1 MRGQRV
7 ERRVS
12 RRHLLPLGVLAFCTA
27 LDLISG
33 PGQVVIG
40 LLAMGPLVAAI
51 LMGRAAT
58 IGYALAALALAV
70 VLGFHGDQ
78 YTSET
83 AFAQSLRLLG
93 VVVSGVLAVIAC
105 TLRLRREDV
114 LARLNTEAATSR
126 AAVQLAASLQRSL
139 LTDPP
144 AVPGLEMAVRY
155 LPAMQHAQVGGD
167 WYDAFPLGDGSTMLV
182 IGDVA
187 GHDIAAAA
195 TMAQARGVLRGI
207 ASTVTGSPAAV
218 LSALDRALLQLR
230 VEGLMTVAAAT
241 VHREPDGGTTAFTW
255 SNAGHPPPVLV
266 AADGGVSVLR
276 RPSDLLLGVS
286 PAAHRTDHTV
296 TLSPG
301 DTVLLYTDGLIERRG
316 STLDEG
322 TAWLV
327 EALSGLAGR
336 PLDELCDALLEG
348 MAGAV
353 PDDVAVLAVRVR
365 A

>member
-1 MRGQRV
+1 M
-7 ERRVS
+7 
-12 RRHLLPLGVLAFCTA
+12 LPLGVLLFCTV

-51 LMGRAAT
+51 LMGRRAT
-58 IGYALAALALAV
+58 IGYALVALVLAV
-70 VLGFHGDQ
+70 LLGFYGDQ
-78 YTSET
+78 YASGA
-83 AFAQSLRLLG
+83 AFAQSLRILG
-93 VVVSGVLAVIAC
+93 VVVSGALAVVAC
-105 TLRLRREDV
+105 TLRLRREEV
-114 LARLNTEAATSR
+114 LSRLNTEAATSR

-139 LTDPP
+139 LTEPQV
-144 AVPGLEMAVRY
+144 VPGLEMAVRY

-167 WYDAFPLGDGSTMLV
+167 WYDAFPLADGSTMLV

-187 GHDIAAAA
+187 GHDVAAAA

-230 VEGLMTVAAAT
+230 VETLMTVTAAT
-241 VHREPDGGTTAFTW
+241 VAPGPDGGTTTLTW

-266 AADGGVSVLR
+266 SADGSVSVLR
-276 RPSDLLLGVS
+276 RPTDLLLGITGS
-286 PAAHRTDHTV
+286 ARRADHTV
-296 TLSPG
+296 PLSAG
-301 DTVLLYTDGLIERRG
+301 DTVLLYTDGLVERRG

-327 EALSGLAGR
+327 DALTPLSGR
-336 PLDELCDALLEG
+336 PLEQLCDALLEG

-365 A
+365 G

>member
-1 MRGQRV
+1 MD
-7 ERRVS
+7 RRVS
-12 RRHLLPLGVLAFCTA
+12 RRHLLPLGVLAFCVA

-40 LLAMGPLVAAI
+40 LLAMAPLVAAI

-58 IGYALAALALAV
+58 IGYGLAALGLAV
-70 VLGFHGDQ
+70 ALGFYGDQ
-78 YTSET
+78 YTAET
-83 AFAQSLRLLG
+83 ALAQSLRILG
-93 VVVSGVLAVIAC
+93 VIVSGVLAVIAC
-105 TLRLRREDV
+105 TLRLRREAV
-114 LARLNTEAATSR
+114 LARLNTETATSR

-139 LTDPP
+139 LTEPP
-144 AVPGLEMAVRY
+144 TVPGLEMAVRY
-155 LPAMQHAQVGGD
+155 LPAMRHAQVGGD
-167 WYDAFPLGDGSTMLV
+167 WYDAFPLADGSTMLV

-187 GHDIAAAA
+187 GHDVAAAA

-230 VEGLMTVAAAT
+230 VETLMTVVAAT
-241 VHREPDGGTTAFTW
+241 VRPGPDDGTTALTW
-255 SNAGHPPPVLV
+255 SNAGHPPPVLA
-266 AADGGVSVLR
+266 AADGTVSVLR
-276 RPSDLLLGVS
+276 RPTDLLLGIS
-286 PAAHRTDHTV
+286 ATARRADHTV
-296 TLSPG
+296 QLSPG
-301 DTVLLYTDGLIERRG
+301 DTVLLYTDGLVERRG

-322 TAWLV
+322 TDWLV
-327 EALSGLAGR
+327 EALTPLAGR
-336 PLDELCDALLEG
+336 PLEQLCDVLLEG

>member
-1 MRGQRV
+1 MG
-7 ERRVS
+7 RRVS
-12 RRHLLPLGVLAFCTA
+12 RRHLLPLGVLAFCTL
-27 LDLISG
+27 LDLLSG

-51 LMGRAAT
+51 LLGRVAT
-58 IGYALAALALAV
+58 VAYGLAALALAV
-70 VLGFHGDQ
+70 GVGFYNEQ
-78 YTSET
+78 YTAET
-83 AFAQSLRLLG
+83 VFAQSLRILG
-93 VVVSGVLAVIAC
+93 VVVSGVLAVVAC
-105 TLRLRREDV
+105 TLRLRREAV

-126 AAVQLAASLQRSL
+126 AAVQLAARLQRSL
-139 LTDPP
+139 LTEPP
-144 AVPGLEMAVRY
+144 PVPGLEMAVRY
-155 LPAMQHAQVGGD
+155 LPAMRHAQVGGD
-167 WYDAFPLGDGSTMLV
+167 WYDAFPLADGATMLV

-187 GHDIAAAA
+187 GHDVAAAA

-230 VEGLMTVAAAT
+230 VDTLMTVAVAT
-241 VHREPDGGTTAFTW
+241 VHPDPDGETRTLTW
-255 SNAGHPPPVLV
+255 SSAGHPPLVLMS
-266 AADGGVSVLR
+266 AQGAVSVLR
-276 RPSDLLLGVS
+276 RPSDLLLGIS
-286 PAAHRTDHTV
+286 PTARRTDHTV
-296 TLSPG
+296 RLSPG
-301 DTVLLYTDGLIERRG
+301 DTVLLYTDGLVERRG

-327 EALSGLAGR
+327 RALT
-336 PLDELCDALLEG
+336 PLTGQPLEQLCDALLEG

>member
-1 MRGQRV
+1 M
-7 ERRVS
+7 S
-12 RRHLLPLGVLAFCTA
+12 RRHLLPVGVLAFCTA
-27 LDLISG
+27 VDLISG
-33 PGQVVIG
+33 PTQVLIG

-51 LMGRAAT
+51 LLGRVAT

-70 VLGFHGDQ
+70 VLGLYGDQ
-78 YTSET
+78 YSAENV
-83 AFAQSLRLLG
+83 FAQSLRLLG

-105 TLRLRREDV
+105 VLRLRREDV

-139 LTDPP
+139 LTEPP
-144 AVPGLEMAVRY
+144 VVPGLELAVRY

-167 WYDAFPLGDGSTMLV
+167 WYDAFPLAGGSTMLV

-187 GHDIAAAA
+187 GHDVAAAA

-230 VEGLMTVAAAT
+230 VETLMTVVTAT
-241 VHREPDGGTTAFTW
+241 VHPGPDGRTTTFTW

-266 AADGGVSVLR
+266 GADGTVSVLR
-276 RPSDLLLGVS
+276 RRTDLLLGIS
-286 PAAHRTDHTV
+286 PTAPRTDHAV
-296 TLSPG
+296 RLAPG
-301 DTVLLYTDGLIERRG
+301 DTVLLYTDGLVERRG
-316 STLDEG
+316 STLDDG
-322 TAWLV
+322 TDWLV
-327 EALSGLAGR
+327 GRLTSLAGH
-336 PLDELCDALLEG
+336 PLEQLCDVLLEG
-348 MAGAV
+348 MAGAL

-365 A
+365 G

>member
-1 MRGQRV
+1 VARP
-7 ERRVS
+7 VS
-12 RRHLLPLGVLAFCTA
+12 RRHLLPVGVLVFCTV

-51 LMGRAAT
+51 LMGRTAT
-58 IGYALAALALAV
+58 VGYGLAALGLAV
-70 VLGFHGDQ
+70 ALGFYGDQ
-78 YTSET
+78 YAAEN
-83 AFAQSLRLLG
+83 AFAQALRILG

-105 TLRLRREDV
+105 TLRLRREEV

-144 AVPGLEMAVRY
+144 AVPGLELAVRY
-155 LPAMQHAQVGGD
+155 LPAMRHAQVGGD
-167 WYDAFPLGDGSTMLV
+167 WYDAFPLAEGSTMLV

-187 GHDIAAAA
+187 GHDVAAAA

-207 ASTVTGSPAAV
+207 ASTVPASPAAV
-218 LSALDRALLQLR
+218 LSALDHALLQLQ
-230 VEGLMTVAAAT
+230 VDTLMTVVAAT
-241 VHREPDGGTTAFTW
+241 VQPVADGGTTLTW

-266 AADGGVSVLR
+266 SADGTVTVLR
-276 RPSDLLLGVS
+276 RPTNLLLGVTRS
-286 PAAHRTDHTV
+286 ARRADHGTP
-296 TLSPG
+296 LAPG
-301 DTVLLYTDGLIERRG
+301 DTVLLYTDGLVERRG
-316 STLDEG
+316 HTLDEG

-327 EALSGLAGR
+327 DTLPALAGR
-336 PLDELCDALLEG
+336 PLEQLCDALLAG